1 MNPIA
6 TFLTRLLSACFLW
19 VTLVLPQAG
28 AATAPTND
36 IPLAAKPGWGT
47 GQSQL
52 SPALMLSILE
62 TKARLAARTAYLQTE
77 GLAYGAH
84 VSEAAQSERDTAAG
98 LFSYLDSR
106 GGYVDSL
113 RGSDLTVLPVGLRK
127 ALGSGNGSLEIGIL
141 KVRFLADRALLT
153 VYVRLKIPSPDPNSS
168 IKERELFFGADDV
181 VFSRDGGLAGDF
193 KLVLLGDF
201 VQPLGNMTL
210 RFIGGLNRY
219 TGATDALTYATVSCV
234 KLVGLGVAAEVIFER
249 SLVVPINIQT
259 GEVIPDIR
267 VSARFRV
274 DAPEFGDL
282 LADISFSQPFAITK
296 YPKFGFALTGASLDL
311 SDTRNSP
318 GVVFPPGYFDNPQNQ
333 VADAAP
339 GNSNWRGVYIDAFK
353 LILPKEFKPAD
364 SPGRLSIDA
373 NHLLFDRQGV
383 SGQIGMHRPTNP
395 YGMTASGWSMSL
407 SDFELNVEKSRLIG
421 GAFGGFLKLP
431 IAPDT
436 PIRYDGHIDDSDNY
450 GLHLTNVSTLSV
462 AMWRAQADL
471 LPNSTVELNVVDGEF
486 KPRAILHGKLGIYTN
501 TSGSQ
506 KTKDDAQFKFEGI
519 NFTGLVLQ
527 TERPYIRASSF
538 GYEGDVKLAGFPV
551 TIHQIDALFQGDSV
565 GLRLNMEV
573 NLMEGSFGAQAGFTV
588 LGAIETG
595 SVHRWSFKRV
605 KLSEIC
611 VGGTTSTFSL
621 KGCVEI
627 FENDARYGTGF
638 RGSIDFGMT
647 KPAKVQVNVAAMFG
661 TRDYRYWYVSGGA
674 SVPNIP
680 LVGPLQI
687 NYLYAGAYYH
697 MKPVPSPTVAYEPD
711 NSFGLGFKGG
721 MGLVAVSND
730 LFEGSAGFEMLF
742 NKSGGL
748 NSVGLYGDCAFTAG
762 RKDKTDNASFFAAK
776 QSILYSQ
783 PYKTAQT
790 FDNAELDR
798 KAKVEYQAAS
808 NASKAPL
815 YARLALLYDNQ
826 NRIFK
831 GTSDAYVNIDN
842 IVYGGGPGN
851 RMGLIDLYF
860 SPDQWHIY
868 IGTIAQP
875 FDLTINFGVKATT
888 RAYMMAGYGIPE
900 MPRPPAEVLS
910 VIGRDLKQTRT
921 SGEKQDITLGRG
933 FAFGASMNVKLGG
946 CAWVGCL
953 EAQALAGF
961 DIMLRDYPGTYCGRT
976 PIGVNGWYGRGQIYA
991 LANAGLSVFGFKLI
1005 SASAAVLLEGGVPN
1019 PSWFRGTLAAQVK
1032 LLFIKPR
1039 LSFGIQSG
1047 QVCAL

>member
-19 VTLVLPQAG
+19 VTVLSQAG
-28 AATAPTND
+28 AAISPPD
-36 IPLAAKPGWGT
+36 ELPLPARPGWGT

-52 SPALMLSILE
+52 SPALVLSILE
-62 TKARLAARTAYLQTE
+62 TKARLAARTAYLQAE
-77 GLAYGAH
+77 AQAYGAR

-98 LFSYLDSR
+98 LFSFLDSR

-113 RGSDLTVLPVGLRK
+113 RGSDLTVLPVGIRK
-127 ALGSGNGSLEIGIL
+127 ALGSGNGALEIGIL

-234 KLVGLGVAAEVIFER
+234 RLVGLGVAAEVIFPR
-249 SLVVPINIQT
+249 SMLVPINAQT
-259 GEVIPDIR
+259 GDVLPTGDVR
-267 VSARFRV
+267 AAFRV
-274 DAPEFGDL
+274 DAPEFSDL
-282 LADISFSQPFAITK
+282 LASISFSQPFAITQ
-296 YPKFGFALTGASLDL
+296 YPKFGFALSGASLDL
-311 SDTRNSP
+311 SDTRNSS

-333 VADAAP
+333 VADSAP
-339 GNSNWRGVYIDAFK
+339 GSSNWRGVYIDAFK

-364 SPGRLSIDA
+364 SSGRLSIDA

-407 SDFELNVEKSRLIG
+407 SDFELNFEKSRLIG
-421 GAFGGFLKLP
+421 GQFGGFLKLP

-436 PIRYDGHIDDSDNY
+436 PIRYDGHIDDTDNY
-450 GLHLTNVSTLSV
+450 GLRLANVSTL
-462 AMWRAQADL
+462 AIPMWRAEADL
-471 LPNSTVELNVVDGEF
+471 LPNSSVELNVINGEF
-486 KPRAILHGKLGIYTN
+486 KPRAILHGKLGVYTN

-506 KTKDDAQFKFEGI
+506 QTKDNALFKFEGI
-519 NFTGLVLQ
+519 NFAGLVLQ
-527 TERPYIRASSF
+527 TERPYIQASSF

-551 TIHQIDALFQGDSV
+551 TIHRIDALFQGNSV
-565 GLRLNMEV
+565 GLGLNMEV
-573 NLMEGSFGAQAGFTV
+573 NLMEGSFGAQAGFTIF
-588 LGAIETG
+588 GAIETG
-595 SVHRWSFKRV
+595 SIHRWSFKGV

-611 VGGTTSTFSL
+611 VAGTSSTFSL
-621 KGCVEI
+621 KGCVSI

-680 LVGPLQI
+680 LVGPVQI

-697 MKPVPSPTVAYEPD
+697 MKPTPSAAVAYEPD
-711 NSFGLGFKGG
+711 NSLGLGFKGG

-742 NKSGGL
+742 NNSGGL

-762 RKDKTDNASFFAAK
+762 RKDKTNNASFFAAK

-798 KAKVEYQAAS
+798 KAEVEYQAAS

-815 YARLALLYDNQ
+815 YARMVLLYDNQ
-826 NRIFK
+826 NHIFK
-831 GTSDAYVNIDN
+831 GTSDAYVNISN

-860 SPDQWHIY
+860 APDQWHIY
-868 IGTIAQP
+868 LGTIAQP

-888 RAYMMAGYGIPE
+888 RAYFMVGDGIPGI
-900 MPRPPAEVLS
+900 PRPPAEVLN
-910 VIGRDLKQTRT
+910 VIGNALKQSRT
-921 SGEKQDITLGRG
+921 AAEQQAITLGNG
-933 FAFGASMNVKLGG
+933 IAFGASMNVKLGG

-961 DIMLRDYPGTYCGRT
+961 DIMLRDYKGSYCGRN
-976 PIGVNGWYGRGQIYA
+976 PIGSNGWYGRGQVYA
-991 LANAGLSVFGFKLI
+991 LANAGLSVFGFRLI

-1032 LLFIKPR
+1032 LLFVKPR
-1039 LSFGIQSG
+1039 ISFSIQSG
-1047 QVCAL
+1047 QVCEL